1 MSKTKEFVV
10 AIEEDDLE
18 LLRMSIGDPD
28 RELNGEEEETDEELV
43 KELFCVEGTN
53 RDFDLRDRVKVRK
66 FVRIRGV

>member
-10 AIEEDDLE
+10 TIEEDDLE

-28 RELNGEEEETDEELV
+28 RELNDEPEETGEELI
-43 KELFCVEGTN
+43 KELFLIEGTN
-53 RDFDLRDRVKVRK
+53 RDIDLRDRVKVRK